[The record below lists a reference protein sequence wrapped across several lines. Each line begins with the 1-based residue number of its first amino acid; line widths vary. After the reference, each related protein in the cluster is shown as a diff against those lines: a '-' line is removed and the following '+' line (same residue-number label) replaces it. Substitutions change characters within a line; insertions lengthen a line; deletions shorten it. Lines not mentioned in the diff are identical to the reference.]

1 MFQQAARLKLR
12 FITPVGNLT
21 VEDLWDLPL
30 TTTKANK
37 ASLDDVARSLHLQ
50 LQSNADISFVNTNP
64 KTDQTIQLSFDIVK
78 HIIDVLLA
86 ENAAEAMKKANKDR
100 KQHLLGILAQKEN
113 ESLSQLSLDEL
124 RAAINALE

>member
-50 LQSNADISFVNTNP
+50 LQSNADISFVNTSP
-64 KTDQTIQLSFDIVK
+64 KTDQTVQLSFDIVK
-78 HIIDVLLA
+78 HIIDVRLA
-86 ENAAEAMKKANKDR
+86 ENAAEAAKKANKDR

-113 ESLSQLSLDEL
+113 ESLSQLSLEEL

>member
-12 FITPVGNLT
+12 FITPIGNLT

-50 LQSNADISFVNTNP
+50 LQSNADISFVNTSTM
-64 KTDQTIQLSFDIVK
+64 TDPTVKLSFDIVK
-78 HIIDVLLA
+78 HIIDVRLA
-86 ENAAEAMKKANKDR
+86 ENAAEALKKANKER
-100 KQHLLGILAQKEN
+100 KQHLLGILVQKEN
-113 ESLSQLSLDEL
+113 ESLSQLSMDEL
-124 RAAINALE
+124 RAAINAL

>member
-12 FITPVGNLT
+12 FITPIGNLT

-50 LQSNADISFVNTNP
+50 LQSNADISFVNTSTM
-64 KTDQTIQLSFDIVK
+64 TDPTVKLSFDIVK
-78 HIIDVLLA
+78 HIIDVRLA
-86 ENAAEAMKKANKDR
+86 ENAAEALKKANKER

-113 ESLSQLSLDEL
+113 ENLSQLSMDEL
-124 RAAINALE
+124 RAAINAL